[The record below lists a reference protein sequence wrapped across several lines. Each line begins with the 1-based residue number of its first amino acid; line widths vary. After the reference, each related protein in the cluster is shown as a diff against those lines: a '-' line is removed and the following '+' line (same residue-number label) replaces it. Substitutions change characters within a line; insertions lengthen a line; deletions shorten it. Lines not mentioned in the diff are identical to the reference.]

1 MTLSSIVFRTA
12 AILSFFATC
21 TLLCGCVG
29 GRDEK
34 ANSRSPSVGNSANQ
48 NTSTARTNVEELGL
62 LVSIPYETE
71 DVVWKEFP
79 ASKKVVAV
87 LLFTKDTAAR
97 VVTDAQTHGAGQNV
111 TLAAEPWFPDEL
123 IAQSEMSG
131 DAALRGT
138 AYPGNAFFLD
148 KYNAGTITRVEGS
161 DHFVLEITAR

>member
-1 MTLSSIVFRTA
+1 MFRTA
-12 AILSFFATC
+12 AILSLFASC
-21 TLLCGCVG
+21 SLLGGCVG

-34 ANSRSPSVGNSANQ
+34 ANSRIPSAANTANQ
-48 NTSTARTNVEELGL
+48 NASAARSNVEELGL
-62 LVSIPYETE
+62 LVKIPYETE

-87 LLFTKDTAAR
+87 LLFTKEIAEK
-97 VVTDAQTHGAGQNV
+97 VVADAQTHGAGQNV
-111 TLAAEPWFPDEL
+111 TVAAEPWFPDEL

-148 KYNAGTITRVEGS
+148 KYNAGNITRIEGG
-161 DHFVLEITAR
+161 DHFVLELTAR

>member
-1 MTLSSIVFRTA
+1 MFRTA

-34 ANSRSPSVGNSANQ
+34 ANSRAPSAVNTSNQ
-48 NTSTARTNVEELGL
+48 NTSAARSNVEELSL
-62 LVSIPYETE
+62 LVNVPYETE

-87 LLFTKDTAAR
+87 LLFTKEIAEK
-97 VVTDAQTHGAGQNV
+97 VVADAQTHGAGQNA

-131 DAALRGT
+131 DGT
-138 AYPGNAFFLD
+138 LAVPHIPAMLFFWT
-148 KYNAGTITRVEGS
+148 NTTRETFP
-161 DHFVLEITAR
+161 H

>member
-1 MTLSSIVFRTA
+1 MTLSYIVFRTA

-21 TLLCGCVG
+21 TLLCGCIG
-29 GRDEK
+29 GRDQN
-34 ANSRSPSVGNSANQ
+34 ANSRTQSTTNSGNQ
-48 NTSTARTNVEELGL
+48 NSSAARSNVEELGL
-62 LVSIPYETE
+62 LVKIPYETE
-71 DVVWKEFP
+71 DVVWKEVSP
-79 ASKKVVAV
+79 SKKVVAV
-87 LLFTKDTAAR
+87 LLFPKATADK
-97 VVTDAQTHGAGQNV
+97 VVADAQTHGAGQNV

-148 KYNAGTITRVEGS
+148 KYNAGTITRIEGS